1 MGTTTSNTD
10 YSEVLVVSNYDG
22 SAFSGLAE
30 SAFSVSYILD
40 GDVYSDPVS
49 SSFSEVGSSG
59 KYIFTVSFP
68 GEGFW
73 LVQVDVSNSTEV
85 VESHFLNIKVKDGSG
100 TTISAQ
106 RNGTSLGPVD
116 TLNFTGDGVSVDRV
130 GSTLNIEIVS
140 SNQLPDQETGSST
153 IDATLGGSSGK
164 LVFNSGST
172 Q

>member
-68 GEGFW
+68 EEGFW
-73 LVQVDVSNSTEV
+73 LVQVDVSNSIEV

-100 TTISAQ
+100 GTISSKKD
-106 RNGTSLGPVD
+106 GSSLGPVD
-116 TLNFTGDGVSVDRV
+116 SLNFV
-130 GSTLNIEIVS
+130 GSGVEVTREGTELTISVVTVSQVPSAPSGESEVPAEVGSASGTLS
-140 SNQLPDQETGSST
+140 FASRST
-153 IDATLGGSSGK
+153 
-164 LVFNSGST
+164 
-172 Q
+172 